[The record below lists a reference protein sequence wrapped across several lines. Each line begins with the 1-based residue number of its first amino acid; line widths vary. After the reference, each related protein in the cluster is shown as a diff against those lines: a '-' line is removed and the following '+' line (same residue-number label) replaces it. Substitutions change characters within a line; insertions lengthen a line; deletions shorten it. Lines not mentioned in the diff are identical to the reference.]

1 MRPEGW
7 RACLAV
13 VVVLAVGSSAAW
25 AGALSGTVTV
35 IGKDGKPISRS
46 DHAVVYVQGIETP
59 APVAPAV
66 LDQLGKE
73 FVPRLLPV
81 VKGQEVRFPNQDPV
95 QHNVFSPHEQEPFD
109 LGLYPHGESRS
120 VRLNV
125 LGRHKVY
132 CNLHKSMV
140 ADILVLPNR
149 FFGLTDAQGRYRIPG
164 RLAPQSPG
172 RAPGGPRHRR
182 PLGGVRSVRAPCT
195 GNSGCSASCG
205 GTGTSR
211 PRRSPRPCWTTC
223 GRSRARSSS
232 RTTQL
237 WSS

>member
-59 APVAPAV
+59 APGAPAV

-149 FFGLTDAQGRYRIPG
+149 FFGLTDAQGRYRID
-164 RLAPQSPG
+164 APPAGEYVVRVWHVFGGADQKTVRVGASDQTVDFTVKSAQSEEDVVAHPDKAG
-172 RAPGGPRHRR
+172 KGYAQP
-182 PLGGVRSVRAPCT
+182 
-195 GNSGCSASCG
+195 
-205 GTGTSR
+205 
-211 PRRSPRPCWTTC
+211 
-223 GRSRARSSS
+223 SSES
-232 RTTQL
+232 Y
-237 WSS
+237 